1 MKVRGIP
8 LIRIIY
14 YFGLGLMV
22 VALPLS
28 EFFMSIAQFILTFV
42 FVWEGI
48 NLKPIHDIQS
58 KHKRSI
64 GILLIIPAFLIEIF
78 RNIASKFVLF
88 FRNKPALIFSSIW
101 FIPIIGLL
109 HTTDIGMAMHD
120 IKIKLPI
127 LLLPLFISTTEGL
140 GKKQFYSLLGLY
152 VAAVFVATLISTW
165 IYLTREII
173 DPREISIYISHIRF
187 SLNICLAI
195 FILWYFIMD
204 RDTLKLVYRAGF
216 VVALIWLLLFLILLR
231 SRTGYLAISVGG
243 AYVMIRYLIAQKNPV
258 KIFGTY
264 CSV

>member
-48 NLKPIHDIQS
+48 NLKPIHDILS

-152 VAAVFVATLISTW
+152 VAAVFVHFWFQMKNL
-165 IYLTREII
+165 
-173 DPREISIYISHIRF
+173 
-187 SLNICLAI
+187 
-195 FILWYFIMD
+195 
-204 RDTLKLVYRAGF
+204 YRKD
-216 VVALIWLLLFLILLR
+216 I
-231 SRTGYLAISVGG
+231 
-243 AYVMIRYLIAQKNPV
+243 P
-258 KIFGTY
+258 
-264 CSV
+264 